1 MCLAA
6 ERQGDLFGLVTFQD
20 QVRHYLGAKNGKSHF
35 DACRDA
41 IYTLKPRKV
50 TPDFRELFA
59 FIGSRIRRRS
69 LLIFLTHLDDP
80 VLAENFANSIDI
92 ISRRHIV
99 LVNMLRPT
107 AARPIFSEA
116 PLSSV
121 DEIYQHLGGHLV
133 WKGIA
138 ETEKILQSRRVGFA
152 MLDNETLCTDMISQY
167 LTLKR
172 RQIL

>member
-1 MCLAA
+1 
-6 ERQGDLFGLVTFQD
+6 FGLVTFHD
-20 QVRHYLGAKNGKSHF
+20 RVNHFLGAKSGKSHF

-41 IYTLKPRKV
+41 IYTLQPRKV

-59 FIGSRIRRRS
+59 FIGSRIRRRA

-80 VLAENFANSIDI
+80 VLAESFADSIGI
-92 ISRRHIV
+92 ISRKHVV
-99 LVNMLRPT
+99 LVNMLRP
-107 AARPIFSEA
+107 AEARPIFSA
-116 PLSSV
+116 SPLSSV

-138 ETEKILQSRRVGFA
+138 ETEKVLQRRGVGFA

-172 RQIL
+172 RQVL